1 VPTDEFF
8 KRIAEME
15 EPAEIAVRDERPGT
29 AARRAR
35 SRTQVDESSS
45 SEGEDQEAT
54 QQVET
59 EPEATPQRRTQMAGR
74 WLALIAG
81 VTAVAGVAVAAT
93 IAVIGPS
100 GHKTAGRSSGVEV
113 IHYPAT
119 QPAIKTKSAG
129 RPQPRRRKVAKRT
142 TDVRR
147 QTETRSAVGTSSA
160 ALLRTE
166 PVGRVST
173 VSHGRD
179 GFGFEDGAR

>member
-1 VPTDEFF
+1 MPTDEFF

-15 EPAEIAVRDERPGT
+15 GSGEIAMRDERPGT
-29 AARRAR
+29 AARRALPR
-35 SRTQVDESSS
+35 KQVEERSS

-100 GHKTAGRSSGVEV
+100 GHMTAGRSSGVEV
-113 IHYPAT
+113 LHLPAT

-142 TDVRR
+142 ADVRR
-147 QTETRSAVGTSSA
+147 HTEPQSAARTSSVAVPGLTTGAVSPA
-160 ALLRTE
+160 AT
-166 PVGRVST
+166 
-173 VSHGRD
+173 GRD
-179 GFGFEDGAR
+179 GFGFEHGSG